1 MRRCCRMGRP
11 NLKNLRADASYP
23 HKRWCDG
30 DSAVLLSGHE
40 DAQRTGVVIRAGG
53 RRRVYLALVQ
63 SITQAAKRQMT
74 ISSPSTDL
82 EHAEIP
88 DREVVISE
96 LGGALLSS
104 SAIVI

>member
-1 MRRCCRMGRP
+1 MTEIVPYYSLVMRTP
-11 NLKNLRADASYP
+11 NGQASSP
-23 HKRWCDG
+23 VPAAG
-30 DSAVLLSGHE
+30 DVS
-40 DAQRTGVVIRAGG
+40 IW
-53 RRRVYLALVQ
+53 LVQ

-96 LGGALLSS
+96 LDGALLSS

>member
-40 DAQRTGVVIRAGG
+40 DAQRTGVVTRAGG
-53 RRRVYLALVQ
+53 RRRVYLACPVHH
-63 SITQAAKRQMT
+63 A
-74 ISSPSTDL
+74 SSEASDDHL
-82 EHAEIP
+82 EPQH
-88 DREVVISE
+88 R
-96 LGGALLSS
+96 LGAR
-104 SAIVI
+104 